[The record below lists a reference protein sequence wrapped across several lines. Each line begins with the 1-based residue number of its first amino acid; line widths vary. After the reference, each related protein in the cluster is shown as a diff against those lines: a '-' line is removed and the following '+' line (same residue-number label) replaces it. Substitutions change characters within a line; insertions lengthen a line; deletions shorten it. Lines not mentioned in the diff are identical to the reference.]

1 MYLNTIKFLASS
13 LLLLIFF
20 SPHDAFA
27 QRGLRCGQICDPARP
42 TCITN
47 SYCHPT
53 LKVCYENGCDPNL
66 GRPACCR
73 SNKPA
78 RPAPTTV
85 PTGVTK
91 PGNPVVP
98 TTATTPGSTDPGTNI
113 TPGAGILTPAVTGAP
128 RGGSA
133 GDCSGPVE
141 GTKDGKVDLADFNL
155 LRKEFSGSAT
165 TLFCDNDT
173 NGVVDLLD
181 FNIFRIAFIAQK

>member
-1 MYLNTIKFLASS
+1 MFL
-13 LLLLIFF
+13 FVF
-20 SPHDAFA
+20 SPKNTQA
-27 QRGLRCGQICDPARP
+27 QSRRCPRTCVRSSDCPNNAPFCRGGVCWELGCQNMPGNTDP
-42 TCITN
+42 
-47 SYCHPT
+47 
-53 LKVCYENGCDPNL
+53 
-66 GRPACCR
+66 CCR